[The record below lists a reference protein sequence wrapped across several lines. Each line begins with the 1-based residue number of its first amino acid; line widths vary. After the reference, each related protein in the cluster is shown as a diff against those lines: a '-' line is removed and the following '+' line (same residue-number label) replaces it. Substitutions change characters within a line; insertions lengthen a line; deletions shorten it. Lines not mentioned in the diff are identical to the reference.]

1 MIYYAIILSDS
12 GTIDDFFQLA
22 GLDIPNV
29 NLMAIA
35 SDQFIWCLSVAGL
48 LILPLDRNKGVI
60 IRGITLGHFLAP
72 RLQSRVESGDCL
84 IGLTA
89 ILFLG
94 LALLLNSTSTSLNSG
109 ILRYL
114 QRICLSIYSLF

>member
-35 SDQFIWCLSVAGL
+35 SDQFIRRLSVPGL
-48 LILPLDRNKGVI
+48 LILPLDRNKGII
-60 IRGITLGHFLAP
+60 IRSITLCHFLAP
-72 RLQSRVESGDCL
+72 RMRSRVESSDCL
-84 IGLTA
+84 IGLA
-89 ILFLG
+89 AVLFLG
-94 LALLLNSTSTSLNSG
+94 LVLLLNSTSISPDSG
-109 ILRYL
+109 ILR
-114 QRICLSIYSLF
+114 